1 MSHQTDVNSVEY
13 WSRRFQG
20 DWQEKGG
27 RDQSRAFARLAVLF
41 MPSWLKSAI
50 RQQCLSICDWGCA
63 LGDGTALLAGT
74 FASRVTGIDF
84 AQNAID
90 NAKKTYKR
98 VEFLACDLATE
109 ELADSWDLVFSS
121 NTLEHF
127 PDPWSVASRLAKH
140 ARSGL
145 VFLLPYREMSRIS
158 EHEYTFLPE
167 NIPQALGEFCLVHA
181 VIFDAQ
187 LEPTASWVGQQILLV
202 YAVDEFMRS
211 LKLTL
216 ADVSNLDDARS
227 LEATK
232 LHFQLNNAAVALTE
246 LQRDNA
252 RLEAEL
258 QHERDLAATLR
269 AEVHELQTAQ
279 REAELLR
286 PRIGELEYQ
295 INALLRSHSWRVTAP
310 LRGVSMGVQW
320 PIRSLR
326 MNIARARFLNRMVRT
341 SRHD

>member
-1 MSHQTDVNSVEY
+1 MGY
-13 WSRRFQG
+13 WSGRFQS

-27 RDQSRAFARLAVLF
+27 RDQSRAFARLAMLF

-187 LEPTASWVGQQILLV
+187 LEPTASWAGQQILLV

-216 ADVSNLDDARS
+216 ADVRNLD
-227 LEATK
+227 AT
-232 LHFQLNNAAVALTE
+232 VALRE
-246 LQRDNA
+246 LQRDKA
-252 RLEAEL
+252 RLEYEL
-258 QHERDLAATLR
+258 Q
-269 AEVHELQTAQ
+269 QTQ

-286 PRIGELEYQ
+286 PRIGELRIPDQ
-295 INALLRSHSWRVTAP
+295 RSPRLPLVESDRATAGRQHGRP
-310 LRGVSMGVQW
+310 VANPFAADEQ
-320 PIRSLR
+320 P
-326 MNIARARFLNRMVRT
+326 A
-341 SRHD
+341 